1 MKTLAAVAAL
11 FAFVAGAALAGA
23 GDPLGI
29 AKAVEAWS
37 AAKVQVAQIDANVE
51 IYRIGVDAVQ
61 RANDRGVMYML
72 LGAGLVLGALTLPRI
87 MRHWEGEAAHYERI
101 AKEQDR
107 RHEVLSSAQT
117 IHRDE
122 YAARGYHLVNLP
134 SDAAPLN
141 DTTLAVRSHP
151 TRHARINRTT

>member
-11 FAFVAGAALAGA
+11 FAFLAGVA
-23 GDPLGI
+23 MAGGGDPLGI

-37 AAKVQVAQIDANVE
+37 AAKVQVAQIDADVE
-51 IYRIGVDAVQ
+51 IYRITVDAVQ
-61 RANDRGVMYML
+61 RANDRGMVYML
-72 LGAGLVLGALTLPRI
+72 LGAALVLGALALPKI
-87 MRHWEGEAAHYERI
+87 MRHWESEGAHYERM
-101 AKEQDR
+101 AKAQD
-107 RHEVLSSAQT
+107 
-117 IHRDE
+117 
-122 YAARGYHLVNLP
+122 AARGYHLHNLP